1 MRGFL
6 LRRDGDWTNSFSCL
20 ILLGLIKTFSKLI
33 WRLVPLVP
41 DTVPPE
47 RESSM
52 VVIINQN
59 RKIIWTRQFQK
70 KNLFSWLVKIPKT
83 YLVEIGRTKW
93 SNLLKTILETNMNDK
108 FQFEDYV
115 AVTALVVVLFVGLI
129 IGVVIGFNL

>member
-1 MRGFL
+1 
-6 LRRDGDWTNSFSCL
+6 
-20 ILLGLIKTFSKLI
+20 
-33 WRLVPLVP
+33 
-41 DTVPPE
+41 
-47 RESSM
+47 M